1 MELLFI
7 FLIGISIGSF
17 ANVLIYRLP
26 KEVSVV
32 SPASACPHCGS
43 KISFYQN
50 IPIFSYLLLRG
61 KSGCCNKPIGFI
73 YPLIEL
79 IGGLLFVAVY
89 MKLDLGVDLFIIGTA
104 FILLLAL
111 SIIDYK
117 HLVAYDSLNL
127 ATLTLALFAY
137 GNFFDNLQNAL
148 LIGGGFAFLR
158 FYLSFLLGKE
168 AMGEGDIIIGGTI
181 GALVGVQLG
190 LVSLFVASVYALPV
204 ALIVKYIT
212 KKEPEIPFIPF
223 LSLGLFTVFIF
234 DRFFFQFVSHI

>member
-1 MELLFI
+1 MELIFV

-26 KEVSVV
+26 KEVSVI
-32 SPASACPHCGS
+32 SPASTCPNCDS
-43 KISFYQN
+43 KIPFYHN
-50 IPIFSYLLLRG
+50 IPILSYLFLRG
-61 KSGCCNKPIGFI
+61 KSGCCNKPIGITYPIIEFI
-73 YPLIEL
+73 S
-79 IGGLLFVAVY
+79 GLLFIAVY
-89 MKLDLGVDLFIIGTA
+89 MKLDLGIDLFIIGTG
-104 FILLLAL
+104 FIFLLAL

-127 ATLTLALFAY
+127 ATLTLMLFAY
-137 GNFFDNLQNAL
+137 GNFFENLENAL

-158 FYLSFLLGKE
+158 FYLSFLLKKE

-181 GALVGVQLG
+181 GALVGVKLG
-190 LVSLFVASVYALPV
+190 LVSLFVASIYALPI
-204 ALIVKYIT
+204 ALAVKYIT

-234 DRFFFQFVSHI
+234 DRFFFSFVSHI